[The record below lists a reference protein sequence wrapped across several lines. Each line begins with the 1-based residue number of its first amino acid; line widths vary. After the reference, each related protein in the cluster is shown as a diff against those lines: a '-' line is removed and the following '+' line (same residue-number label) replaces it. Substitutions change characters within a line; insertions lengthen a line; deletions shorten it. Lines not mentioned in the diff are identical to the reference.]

1 VPKKHH
7 VFLSYS
13 RIDIDIMQR
22 VKQDLRNA
30 GLKVWTD
37 EGIEPGTFSWK
48 EAIEDAIRD
57 TEMLVVLLSPDANNS
72 KWVQREIDYAD
83 VQDVQVMPILVRGE
97 PRDSV
102 PFALAG
108 SQFIDLRTNY
118 EPGIKTLISR
128 CYDYMQKTGGVTVE
142 HKRVPRNILPPRH
155 VMMYVGGGI
164 AAIGLLMLLAFG
176 FSFLPVFNP
185 TETPSPTPTYTPT
198 IEAAAVVIVAT
209 ATSTP
214 SNTPT
219 FTASPTVATATP
231 TQTST
236 ATETYTPSPSPT
248 PSGELQLRYNRNTLV
263 VHNRTDAAAT
273 ILGLEFVL
281 ISEGG
286 TERYTFNASEWADT
300 DSRLLAQQCV
310 QVWRTEFSQLPISVP
325 PANVCEARTAFKATI
340 REFWIAEWDNAVFE
354 VRRYDI
360 LLATCAAVNPRD
372 DSIQRCIV
380 DV

>member
-13 RIDIDIMQR
+13 RVDLAIMQR

-83 VQDVQVMPILVRGE
+83 VQDVQVMPLLVRGE

-108 SQFIDLRTNY
+108 SQFIDLRSHY
-118 EPGIKTLISR
+118 EPGIQALISR
-128 CYDYMQKTGGVTVE
+128 CYDYMQKTSGVTVE
-142 HKRVPRNILPPRH
+142 HKRIAIRNLPPRH
-155 VMMYVGGGI
+155 VMMYIGGGI
-164 AAIGLLMLLAFG
+164 AGIGLLMLLAFG
-176 FSFLPVFNP
+176 FSFLPPFNP
-185 TETPSPTPTYTPT
+185 TETPTASNTPT
-198 IEAAAVVIVAT
+198 IEATVIVIAAT
-209 ATSTP
+209 ETNMP
-214 SNTPT
+214 SDTPT
-219 FTASPTVATATP
+219 FTASPTVPTATSTVTP
-231 TQTST
+231 T
-236 ATETYTPSPSPT
+236 ATETFTPSPSPT
-248 PSGELQLRYNRNTLV
+248 PDGELQLRYNRNSLV

-281 ISEGG
+281 ISDSG

-310 QVWRTEFSQLPISVP
+310 QVWRTEFSQLPLSVP
-325 PANVCEARTAFKATI
+325 PANVCEVRTAFKATI
-340 REFWIAEWDNAVFE
+340 REFWIADWENAIFE
-354 VRRYDI
+354 VRRFGII
-360 LLATCAAVNPRD
+360 LTICPTIRPD
-372 DSIQRCIV
+372 DDTVQRCIV